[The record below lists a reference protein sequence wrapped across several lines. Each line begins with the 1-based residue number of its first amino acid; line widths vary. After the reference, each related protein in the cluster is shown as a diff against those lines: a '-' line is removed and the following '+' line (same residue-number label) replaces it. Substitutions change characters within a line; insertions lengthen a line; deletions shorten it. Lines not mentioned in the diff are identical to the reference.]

1 MGAGKKEAIEKA
13 ARRLFKEKGYHDTSL
28 RDISRQAGV
37 SVSSISYYFGTKED
51 LYQCLFPEEEKEKAP
66 DKREQIENA
75 AIRLFALKGYS
86 DVSIRD
92 IGKEAGVNSA
102 AISYYFGG
110 KKELYAAILERGS
123 ALLMDFVEMAADGT
137 RTPMEIMEL
146 YSRFFFRLM
155 KEHPYIL
162 RIFSWE
168 MIHPTDV
175 FASIGKERFAM
186 VLVVLRA
193 ALTEGMEEGT
203 FRGNLKP
210 TEVCISWAGMV
221 AYYYLMSEIKKR
233 FAVKEEI
240 SEASYMDQAFDV
252 LMNGIRE
259 KPGSS
264 DGDIFH

>member
-1 MGAGKKEAIEKA
+1 MGAVKKEQIEKA

-37 SVSSISYYFGTKED
+37 SDSSISYYFGTKED
-51 LYQCLFPEEEKEKAP
+51 LYHILFPKEKAP
-66 DKREQIENA
+66 DKKEQIENA

-123 ALLMDFVEMAADGT
+123 ALLVDFVEMAADGT
-137 RTPMEIMEL
+137 KKPMEIMEM

-203 FRGNLKP
+203 FRSNLKP

-221 AYYYLMSEIKKR
+221 AYYYLMNEIKKR
-233 FAVKEEI
+233 FAVKEDI

-252 LMNGIRE
+252 LMNGIKE
-259 KPGSS
+259 KS
-264 DGDIFH
+264 

>member
-37 SVSSISYYFGTKED
+37 SVSSISYYFG
-51 LYQCLFPEEEKEKAP
+51 
-66 DKREQIENA
+66 
-75 AIRLFALKGYS
+75 
-86 DVSIRD
+86 
-92 IGKEAGVNSA
+92 
-102 AISYYFGG
+102 G

-123 ALLMDFVEMAADGT
+123 ALLVDFVEMAADST

-264 DGDIFH
+264 DGDIFHK

>member
-1 MGAGKKEAIEKA
+1 MALDKKERIRKVA
-13 ARRLFKEKGYHDTSL
+13 AGLFKEKGYTGTSL
-28 RDISRQAGV
+28 RDISRAAKV
-37 SVSSISYYFGTKED
+37 NVSSISYYFGTKEE
-51 LYQCLFPEEEKEKAP
+51 LYRSLFPEKEKEKEP
-66 DKREQIENA
+66 DTKEQIENA

-110 KKELYAAILERGS
+110 KKELYTSILERGS
-123 ALLMDFVEMAADGT
+123 ALLVDFVDKAADGSHS
-137 RTPMEIMEL
+137 PMEILEM

-186 VLVVLRA
+186 VLMVLRA
-193 ALTEGMEEGT
+193 ALMEGMEQGC
-203 FRGNLKP
+203 FRKDLKP

-221 AYYYLMSEIKKR
+221 VYYYLMNEIKKR
-233 FAVKEEI
+233 FDVKEDI
-240 SEASYMDQAFDV
+240 SEASYMNQAYDV
-252 LMNGIRE
+252 LMNGICQ
-259 KPGSS
+259 KK
-264 DGDIFH
+264 

>member
-1 MGAGKKEAIEKA
+1 MEPGKKEAI
-13 ARRLFKEKGYHDTSL
+13 EKGYHDTSL

-37 SVSSISYYFGTKED
+37 SVSSISYYFGNKEE
-51 LYQCLFPEEEKEKAP
+51 LYHTLFPKEEKEKAP
-66 DKREQIENA
+66 DKKEQIENA

-123 ALLMDFVEMAADGT
+123 TLLVDFVEMAADGT
-137 RTPMEIMEL
+137 RKPMEIMEL

-193 ALTEGMEEGT
+193 ALTEGMEEGI
-203 FRGNLKP
+203 FRHNLKP

-252 LMNGIRE
+252 LMNGIKE
-259 KPGSS
+259 K
-264 DGDIFH
+264 

>member
-1 MGAGKKEAIEKA
+1 MAPSKKERIGKA
-13 ARRLFKEKGYHDTSL
+13 AAKLFREKGYYDTSL
-28 RDISRQAGV
+28 RDISRAAGV
-37 SVSSISYYFGTKED
+37 NVSSISYYFGTKEE
-51 LYQCLFPEEEKEKAP
+51 LHHLLFPEQEKEKAP

-123 ALLMDFVEMAADGT
+123 ALLVDFVDMAADES
-137 RTPMEIMEL
+137 RSPREIIEM

-186 VLVVLRA
+186 VLVVLRT
-193 ALTEGMEEGT
+193 ALTEGMEEGC
-203 FRGNLKP
+203 FRKNLKP

-221 AYYYLMSEIKKR
+221 AYYYLMNEIKKR
-233 FAVKEEI
+233 FEVEEDI
-240 SEASYMDQAFDV
+240 SEASYMNQAFDV
-252 LMNGIRE
+252 LMNGITGR
-259 KPGSS
+259 K
-264 DGDIFH
+264 DT

>member
-1 MGAGKKEAIEKA
+1 
-13 ARRLFKEKGYHDTSL
+13 
-28 RDISRQAGV
+28 
-37 SVSSISYYFGTKED
+37 
-51 LYQCLFPEEEKEKAP
+51 
-66 DKREQIENA
+66 
-75 AIRLFALKGYS
+75 
-86 DVSIRD
+86 
-92 IGKEAGVNSA
+92 
-102 AISYYFGG
+102 
-110 KKELYAAILERGS
+110 
-123 ALLMDFVEMAADGT
+123 
-137 RTPMEIMEL
+137 
-146 YSRFFFRLM
+146 M

-193 ALTEGMEEGT
+193 ALTEGMEEGI
-203 FRGNLKP
+203 FRHNLKP

-252 LMNGIRE
+252 LMNGIKE
-259 KPGSS
+259 K
-264 DGDIFH
+264 

>member
-1 MGAGKKEAIEKA
+1 MTKKELIRKA
-13 ARRLFKEKGYHDTSL
+13 AIQIFREKGYSGTTL
-28 RDISRQAGV
+28 RDISREAGV
-37 SVSSISYYFGTKED
+37 SVSTVSYYYGSKENM
-51 LYQCLFPEEEKEKAP
+51 YKTLFPEDMAQQEPKR
-66 DKREQIENA
+66 REQIEDA

-110 KKELYAAILERGS
+110 KRELYSAILQKGS
-123 ALLMDFVEMAADGT
+123 ALLVDFVEQAAHGDH
-137 RTPMEIMEL
+137 TPMEIMEM
-146 YSRFFFRLM
+146 YSRFFYRLM

-186 VLVVLRA
+186 VLVVLRG
-193 ALTEGMEEGT
+193 ALTEGIEEGC
-203 FRGNLKP
+203 FRKDLKP

-221 AYYYLMSEIKKR
+221 AYYYLMNEIKKR
-233 FAVKEEI
+233 FSVKEEI
-240 SEASYMDQAFDV
+240 TEDSYMHQAFDV
-252 LMNGIRE
+252 LMNGIKNKE
-259 KPGSS
+259 IG
-264 DGDIFH
+264 

>member
-1 MGAGKKEAIEKA
+1 MEAGKKEKIEKA
-13 ARRLFKEKGYHDTSL
+13 ARRLFGEKGYHDTSL

-37 SVSSISYYFGTKED
+37 SVSSISYYFGNKEE
-51 LYQCLFPEEEKEKAP
+51 LYHTLFPKEEKEKAP
-66 DKREQIENA
+66 DKKEQIENA

-123 ALLMDFVEMAADGT
+123 ALLVDFVEMAADGT
-137 RTPMEIMEL
+137 RKPMEIMEL

-186 VLVVLRA
+186 VLVVLRG
-193 ALTEGMEEGT
+193 ALTEGIEEGC
-203 FRGNLKP
+203 FRKDLKP

-221 AYYYLMSEIKKR
+221 AYYYLMNEIKKR
-233 FAVKEEI
+233 FSVKEEI
-240 SEASYMDQAFDV
+240 TEDSYMHQAFDV
-252 LMNGIRE
+252 LMNGIKNKE
-259 KPGSS
+259 IG
-264 DGDIFH
+264 

>member
-1 MGAGKKEAIEKA
+1 M
-13 ARRLFKEKGYHDTSL
+13 
-28 RDISRQAGV
+28 
-37 SVSSISYYFGTKED
+37 
-51 LYQCLFPEEEKEKAP
+51 
-66 DKREQIENA
+66 
-75 AIRLFALKGYS
+75 
-86 DVSIRD
+86 
-92 IGKEAGVNSA
+92 
-102 AISYYFGG
+102 
-110 KKELYAAILERGS
+110 
-123 ALLMDFVEMAADGT
+123 EMAADGT
-137 RTPMEIMEL
+137 RKPMEIMEL

-193 ALTEGMEEGT
+193 ALTEGMEEGI
-203 FRGNLKP
+203 FRHNLKP

-252 LMNGIRE
+252 LMNGIKE
-259 KPGSS
+259 KC
-264 DGDIFH
+264 